1 MWPSPWPLGP
11 HALPCMKFIYSRF
24 NRYMS
29 VCGLSLLY
37 LLEELLYILTLPAQK
52 AIDFVDRST
61 HGSLK

>member
-1 MWPSPWPLGP
+1 
-11 HALPCMKFIYSRF
+11 MKFIYSRF